1 LVLEEGVGE
10 YDEFAH
16 DGGDGDFWNLMSDWY
31 LALRST
37 LKRIAAR
44 AGMERARPQAASLWC
59 RAREGA
65 MIGAGGLEDHAGH
78 ITAKIQLSPGP
89 SNGQHELRPYR
100 SNESI

>member
-1 LVLEEGVGE
+1 
-10 YDEFAH
+10 
-16 DGGDGDFWNLMSDWY
+16 
-31 LALRST
+31 
-37 LKRIAAR
+37 
-44 AGMERARPQAASLWC
+44 
-59 RAREGA
+59 

>member
-44 AGMERARPQAASLWC
+44 AGMERARPQAAGPWR

-78 ITAKIQLSPGP
+78 IAAKIQLSRDP

>member
-1 LVLEEGVGE
+1 LASTMSSRMTAVMATFGI
-10 YDEFAH
+10 FPAA
-16 DGGDGDFWNLMSDWY
+16 MSDWY

-44 AGMERARPQAASLWC
+44 AGMERARPQAAGLWR

>member
-1 LVLEEGVGE
+1 
-10 YDEFAH
+10 
-16 DGGDGDFWNLMSDWY
+16 
-31 LALRST
+31 
-37 LKRIAAR
+37 
-44 AGMERARPQAASLWC
+44 MERARPQAAGLWR

-78 ITAKIQLSPGP
+78 IAAKIQLSRDP